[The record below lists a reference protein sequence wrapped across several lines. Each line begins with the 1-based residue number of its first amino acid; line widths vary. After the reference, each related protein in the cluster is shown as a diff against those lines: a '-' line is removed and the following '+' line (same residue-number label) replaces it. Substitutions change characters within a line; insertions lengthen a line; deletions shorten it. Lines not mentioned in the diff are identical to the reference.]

1 MHKHISIIFIILF
14 CTTTLSAQKVIPLW
28 EQGQIPNYQKS
39 DGREK
44 YPERDIVWIQNV
56 QEPTLEIY
64 APSAQ
69 NANGMAILICP
80 GGGYHGLAYD
90 WEGTD
95 YAKWF
100 NSIGITAFVLKYRIP
115 TAESVI
121 VSYIAPMQDAQRAIR
136 YIRINAEKY
145 HIKTNKVGVIGS
157 SAGGHLAS
165 SLGTHYNEVFYE
177 GKDSQDT
184 ISARPDFMMLIYP
197 VISMQN
203 DITHGGSRKNLLGEN
218 PTQEL
223 IHKFSNDE
231 QVDENTPPTFI
242 IHSGDDTVVPVENS
256 IRMYQALI
264 KNKVETTMHIFP
276 KGGHGFSL
284 GINNKDAPN
293 WTPLAQE
300 WLEGF

>member
-1 MHKHISIIFIILF
+1 MKKLSSIFLILLF
-14 CTTTLSAQKVIPLW
+14 TSMTIAAQKVIPLW

-39 DGREK
+39 DGKEK
-44 YPERDIVWIQNV
+44 YPERNIVWIENV

-64 APSAQ
+64 APSVQ
-69 NANGMAILICP
+69 NINGMAMLICP

-95 YAKWF
+95 YAKWL

-121 VSYIAPMQDAQRAIR
+121 VSYKAPMQDAQRAMR
-136 YIRINAEKY
+136 YIRMNAEKY
-145 HIKTNKVGVIGS
+145 HINTNKIGVIGS

-165 SLGTHYNEVFYE
+165 SLGTHYNELFYE
-177 GKDSQDT
+177 GKDAQDAV
-184 ISARPDFMMLIYP
+184 SSRPDFMMLIYP
-197 VISMQN
+197 VISMQDN
-203 DITHGGSRKNLLGEN
+203 ITHGGSRKNLLGEN

-223 IHKFSNDE
+223 IHKFSIDE

-242 IHSGDDTVVPVENS
+242 VHSGNDTAVPVENS

-264 KNKVETTMHIFP
+264 KNKVDATMHIYP
-276 KGGHGFSL
+276 NGGHGYSL
-284 GINNKDAPN
+284 GINNKNAPN

-300 WLEGF
+300 WLEKF

>member
-1 MHKHISIIFIILF
+1 MQKLFSIIFITLF
-14 CTTTLSAQKVIPLW
+14 CAATISAQKVIPLW

-39 DGREK
+39 DGQEK
-44 YPERDIVWIQNV
+44 YPERNITWIENV
-56 QEPTLEIY
+56 QEPALEIY
-64 APSAQ
+64 APSVQ
-69 NANGMAILICP
+69 NANGMAVLICP

-100 NSIGITAFVLKYRIP
+100 NSMGITAFILKYRIP

-121 VSYIAPMQDAQRAIR
+121 ISYKAPMQDAQRAIR
-136 YIRINAEKY
+136 YIRMNADKY
-145 HIKTNKVGVIGS
+145 HLNTNKIGVIGS

-165 SLGTHYNEVFYE
+165 SLGTHYNEDFYV
-177 GKDSQDT
+177 GIDPQDS
-184 ISARPDFMMLIYP
+184 ISCRPDFMMLIYP
-197 VISMQN
+197 VISMLDN
-203 DITHGGSRKNLLGEN
+203 ITHGGSRKNLLGEN

-242 IHSGDDTVVPVENS
+242 IHSGNDTAVPVENS
-256 IRMYQALI
+256 IRMYQALV
-264 KNKVETTMHIFP
+264 KNKVEATMHIFP

-284 GINNKDAPN
+284 GISNKNAPN

-300 WLEGF
+300 WLEGL

>member
-1 MHKHISIIFIILF
+1 MKKHLSIILVILF
-14 CTTTLSAQKVIPLW
+14 ISTTISAQKVIPLW
-28 EQGQIPNYQKS
+28 EQSQIPNYQKS
-39 DGREK
+39 DGQEK
-44 YPERDIVWIQNV
+44 YPERNIIWIENV
-56 QEPTLEIY
+56 QEPALEIY
-64 APSAQ
+64 TPSER
-69 NANGMAILICP
+69 NANGMAVLICP

-121 VSYIAPMQDAQRAIR
+121 VSYKAPMQDAQRAIR
-136 YIRINAEKY
+136 YIRMNAEKY
-145 HIKTNKVGVIGS
+145 HLNTNKIGVIGS

-165 SLGTHYNEVFYE
+165 SLGTHYNEDFYE
-177 GKDSQDT
+177 AKDTQDT
-184 ISARPDFMMLIYP
+184 INTRPDFMMLMYP
-197 VISMQN
+197 VISMRN
-203 DITHGGSRKNLLGEN
+203 EITHSGSRKNLLGEN

-242 IHSGDDTVVPVENS
+242 IHSGNDTTVPVENS
-256 IRMYQALI
+256 IRMYQSLV
-264 KNKVETTMHIFP
+264 KNKVEATMHIFP

-284 GINNKDAPN
+284 GISNKNAPN

-300 WLEGF
+300 WLEGL